1 MPTIL
6 RFFRPALK
14 AGSCKNPESHRSCQA
29 PLACA
34 RDRRGVC
41 THANYVAEKKLTA
54 GYKTRYLAVT
64 TLFLLRG
71 T

>member
-14 AGSCKNPESHRSCQA
+14 ARAVKNLRRTEIAGTARVRSG
-29 PLACA
+29 PT
-34 RDRRGVC
+34 RRLHPRELC
-41 THANYVAEKKLTA
+41 SRKKPTA
-54 GYKTRYLAVT
+54 GYKARYLAVT
-64 TLFLLRG
+64 TLFPLRG